1 MNYFT
6 TFTTFL
12 LTPCAGMVWLVIK
25 QGDTE
30 MSNGQK
36 IKTIYGEIL
45 TVLSVTENMI
55 NTYEGKLV
63 HVTKA
68 WPVK

>member
-1 MNYFT
+1 
-6 TFTTFL
+6 
-12 LTPCAGMVWLVIK
+12 
-25 QGDTE
+25 